1 MVILMR
7 LLLHQFSN
15 VRLDE
20 SKRVLLEQSIYE
32 NIDFDIQVVRRE
44 IPVPKVQSLLVH
56 NDILHA

>member
-20 SKRVLLEQSIYE
+20 SKRVLLEQGIYKH
-32 NIDFDIQVVRRE
+32 IDFDIQVIRRE

-56 NDILHA
+56 NDILHT